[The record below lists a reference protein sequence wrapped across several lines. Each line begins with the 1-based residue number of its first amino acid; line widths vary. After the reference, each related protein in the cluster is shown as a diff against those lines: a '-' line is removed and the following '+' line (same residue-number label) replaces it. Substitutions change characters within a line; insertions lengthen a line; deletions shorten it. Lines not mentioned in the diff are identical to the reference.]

1 MDYQAYWIRAP
12 LDAGVLQTDLIDCFN
27 SVEEKKVREDQG
39 TQEVVEGGIG
49 QAKGEGGSV
58 DSDLGV
64 VGLNG
69 VGKVLGLSIKVWV
82 WQMVDEKWSACT
94 AGIDVDSVRGLVM
107 GGHGPGHLEDESEDR
122 DDKRTEEQRIE
133 DREDIGLHEKEAENE
148 E

>member
-39 TQEVVEGGIG
+39 TQRKWWKEEL
-49 QAKGEGGSV
+49 AKLKV
-58 DSDLGV
+58 KAI
-64 VGLNG
+64 NG